1 MRSAPANRK
10 VLFDVAVAGPLAGF
24 VIAVPALLLGLR
36 FSTVTTGEESSVLHG
51 FLHGATVGSSILFT
65 VLTKLALGDTA
76 QYGALVHLSPLA
88 FAGWLGLFITALN
101 LLPVG
106 QLDGG
111 HITRAM
117 FGSRIGQTISTM
129 AMWSL
134 FLLALF
140 VWPGLMMWA
149 LIVFFIAGRGTPPQ
163 NDLTTLD
170 AGRMA
175 VGYLALLILILI
187 LAPMPH
193 SLWDTANN
201 VCPYL

>member
-1 MRSAPANRK
+1 G
-10 VLFDVAVAGPLAGF
+10 L

-36 FSTVTTGEESSVLHG
+36 SSSITAGGDDTLSHG
-51 FLHGATVGSSILFT
+51 LLQGATVGSSILFT
-65 VLTKLALGDTA
+65 VLTKISLGDAA

-117 FGSRIGQTISTM
+117 FGSRVGQTISSV

-140 VWPGLMMWA
+140 VWPGLMLWV
-149 LIVFFIAGRGTPPQ
+149 LIIFLIAGRGSPPLNDVTP
-163 NDLTTLD
+163 LD
-170 AGRMA
+170 TGRMVLGFIA
-175 VGYLALLILILI
+175 ILILILI
-187 LAPMPH
+187 LAPLPH
-193 SLWDTANN
+193 SLWDNPN
-201 VCPYL
+201 DVCPYL

>member
-1 MRSAPANRK
+1 M
-10 VLFDVAVAGPLAGF
+10 
-24 VIAVPALLLGLR
+24 
-36 FSTVTTGEESSVLHG
+36 
-51 FLHGATVGSSILFT
+51 
-65 VLTKLALGDTA
+65 
-76 QYGALVHLSPLA
+76 
-88 FAGWLGLFITALN
+88 GLFITALN

-117 FGSRIGQTISTM
+117 FGSRVGQTISSV

-149 LIVFFIAGRGTPPQ
+149 LIVFLIAGRGTPPL
-163 NDLTTLD
+163 NDLTPLD
-170 AGRMA
+170 AGRIV
-175 VGYLALLILILI
+175 VGYIAMLILILI

-193 SLWDTANN
+193 SLWDSAND

>member
-1 MRSAPANRK
+1 M
-10 VLFDVAVAGPLAGF
+10 
-24 VIAVPALLLGLR
+24 GLR
-36 FSTVTTGEESSVLHG
+36 FSSITAGGDGTVSHG

-65 VLTKLALGDTA
+65 VLAKLSLGDA
-76 QYGALVHLSPLA
+76 AEYGALVHLSPLA

-117 FGSRIGQTISTM
+117 FGSRVGQAISTV

-149 LIVFFIAGRGTPPQ
+149 LIVFLIAGRGAPPLNDVTP
-163 NDLTTLD
+163 LD
-170 AGRMA
+170 AGRMVIGHIA
-175 VGYLALLILILI
+175 IRI
-187 LAPMPH
+187 
-193 SLWDTANN
+193 
-201 VCPYL
+201 

>member
-1 MRSAPANRK
+1 M
-10 VLFDVAVAGPLAGF
+10 
-24 VIAVPALLLGLR
+24 IAVPALLLGLR
-36 FSTVTTGEESSVLHG
+36 SSSITAGGDDTLSHG
-51 FLHGATVGSSILFT
+51 LLQGATVGSSILFT
-65 VLTKLALGDTA
+65 VLTKISLGDAA

-101 LLPVG
+101 LVPVG

-117 FGSRIGQTISTM
+117 FGSRVGTTISSV

-140 VWPGLMMWA
+140 VWPGLMLWA
-149 LIVFFIAGRGTPPQ
+149 LIVFFIAGRGAPPLNDVTP
-163 NDLTTLD
+163 LD
-170 AGRMA
+170 TGRRV
-175 VGYLALLILILI
+175 VGFIAILILILI

-193 SLWDTANN
+193 SLWDNPN
-201 VCPYL
+201 DVCPYL

>member
-1 MRSAPANRK
+1 MRSPPANRK
-10 VLFDVAVAGPLAGF
+10 ALFDVAVAGPLAGF
-24 VIAVPALLLGLR
+24 AVAVPALFLGLR
-36 FSTVTTGEESSVLHG
+36 FSSIIPGADATVG
-51 FLHGATVGSSILFT
+51 FLHGATVGSSVLFT
-65 VLTKLALGDTA
+65 VLTKLSLGEGA
-76 QYGALVHLSPLA
+76 QYGALVQLSPLA

-117 FGSRIGQTISTM
+117 FGSRIGQVISSV

-149 LIVFFIAGRGTPPQ
+149 IIVFFIAGRGTPPL
-163 NDLTTLD
+163 NDLTPLD

-175 VGYLALLILILI
+175 VGYLAILILILI